1 MERKDL
7 IKFIGSAL
15 DVDIMPVTH
24 SVLLEKLKEYEEDY
38 IKKNI
43 RSYNVSS
50 LINHE
55 TFDHYALQICD
66 MYGITLKELKGKDRY
81 FQLVMARVHFC
92 RYMRLEHNASV
103 TALGRYLNRD
113 HSSIIH
119 YFKKY
124 KLYHQIPENSRL
136 KND

>member
-66 MYGITLKELKGKDRY
+66 MYGITLKELNSLILLSNGY
-81 FQLVMARVHFC
+81 FFSKSL
-92 RYMRLEHNASV
+92 
-103 TALGRYLNRD
+103 
-113 HSSIIH
+113 IIL
-119 YFKKY
+119 F
-124 KLYHQIPENSRL
+124 
-136 KND
+136 